1 MQVYYPP
8 VGIAHISH
16 SISDL
21 LEDRLHKAKSLQ
33 CAFITQPKPNPH
45 LGTVIVLM
53 VTFAVAKHLQRMFN
67 LRTRVLIDMLDNS
80 PAKTFVQNGKEYS
93 LCLSHSIVADGIP
106 ASEYNM
112 RPIFEISNL
121 LEELTGI
128 KYKVRRYK
136 DIQSDLRFRE
146 GMIEI
151 LRRREEFIPIVSP
164 SERRLRMR
172 PICKK
177 CGLVDKRA
185 LSVEFHDDKERPYL
199 SAVCPNCGS
208 FRAYL
213 LDSND
218 VIDANTP
225 VRTILRSVAFIEQFR
240 ENGTATV
247 IVNGKDWAGV
257 WMQRVY
263 FDGLALF
270 GYAGRQIPMNLFSPL
285 ILDESGAKL
294 SKTIY
299 LQENAYSHLDPV
311 WVSAE
316 AFIQGFGEMGVR
328 RLFTEVTSWVED
340 PRKFFRDYSISYI
353 QSLFNERWK

>member
-16 SISDL
+16 SIFDL
-21 LEDRLHKAKSLQ
+21 LEDRLRKAKSLQ
-33 CAFITQPKPNPH
+33 CAFITQPKSNPH
-45 LGTVIVLM
+45 LGTVVVLM
-53 VTFAVAKHLQRMFN
+53 VTFAVAKHLQRIFN
-67 LRTRVLIDMLDNS
+67 LQTHVLIDMLDNS
-80 PAKTFVQNGKEYS
+80 PVKTFVQDGKEYS
-93 LCLSHSIVADGIP
+93 LCLSHSTIDGVP

-112 RPIFEISNL
+112 RPIFEMADL
-121 LEELTGI
+121 LRKRTGI

-136 DIQSDLRFRE
+136 DIQNDAGFRD

-151 LRRREEFIPIVSP
+151 LRRREEFIPVVSP
-164 SERRLRMR
+164 SEHRLRIR

-185 LSVEFHDDKERPYL
+185 LSVEFYDDKENPYL
-199 SAVCPNCGS
+199 VAVCPNCGS
-208 FRAYL
+208 FRTYL
-213 LDSND
+213 LDGND

-225 VRTILRSVAFIEQFR
+225 VRTILRSVAFVEQFR
-240 ENGTATV
+240 ESNTATV

-270 GYAGRQIPMNLFSPL
+270 GYTGRQIPMNLFSPL

-299 LQENAYSHLDPV
+299 LQENAYSNLEPV
-311 WVSAE
+311 WVSAS
-316 AFIQGFGEMGVR
+316 AFIQGFGEMGVH
-328 RLFTEVTSWVED
+328 RLFTEVTSWVEE
-340 PRKFFRDYSISYI
+340 PRKFFRNYSVSYL
-353 QSLFNERWK
+353 QNLFRGE